1 MAEIGRRKGD
11 GALLAALAV
20 GHTVRDSARQAGIGE
35 RTATRR
41 LADPEFRQ
49 LVAALRADMI
59 GRALGRLSDTAREA
73 VDKLR
78 DLLSAGS
85 DSVKLGAARSILELG
100 TKLRESVELEQRLSE
115 LEQRIEQV
123 HSEPIGRNRAAVGV
137 NARR

>member
-11 GALLAALAV
+11 GALLAALAA

-35 RTATRR
+35 RTAARR

-49 LVAALRADMI
+49 RVAALRADMI
-59 GRALGRLSDTAREA
+59 GRALGRLSDTARKA

-85 DSVKLGAARSILELG
+85 DSVKLGAARSILELDRPG
-100 TKLRESVELEQRLSE
+100 FVSGFIST
-115 LEQRIEQV
+115 
-123 HSEPIGRNRAAVGV
+123 PA
-137 NARR
+137 